1 MSAIIFNDLAV
12 LLTLPKSDVAEVC
25 ASAVSFINASFEPQ
39 VAVDLGKSLSS
50 SLSGAPNPSPQQLTL
65 CITALSKL
73 YSESAKRKHNQHFF
87 HKALAPFALPDDV
100 RSSLTSVYLANQ
112 KQIFELTPSFRSSAV
127 GGTPTYLNLDWR
139 LDVLVGRRAS
149 HALAVPSVS
158 VRVDVEGGENV
169 AFEADAAKLAAMQ
182 ESLEAAIRENAGTH
196 SMRFQRYCN

>member
-1 MSAIIFNDLAV
+1 MSAIISNDLAV
-12 LLTLPKSDVAEVC
+12 LQTLSKSDVTQVC
-25 ASAVSFINASFEPQ
+25 SSTIAFITASFEPQ
-39 VAVDLGKSLSS
+39 SAVDLGKSLSAS
-50 SLSGAPNPSPQQLTL
+50 ILSAPNTPPPSLTL

-73 YSESAKRKHNQHFF
+73 YTESAKRKHNQHFF

-100 RSSLTSVYLANQ
+100 RAALTTVYLANQ
-112 KQIFELTPSFRSSAV
+112 KQIFELTPSARSSVV
-127 GGTPTYLNLDWR
+127 GGTPTYLDLDWR

-158 VRVDVEGGENV
+158 VRVDVEGGEHI